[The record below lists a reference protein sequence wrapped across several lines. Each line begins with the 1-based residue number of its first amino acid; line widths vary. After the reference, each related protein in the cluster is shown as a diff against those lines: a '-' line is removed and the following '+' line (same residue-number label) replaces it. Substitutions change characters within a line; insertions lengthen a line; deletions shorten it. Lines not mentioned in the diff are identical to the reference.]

1 LSTDDSAGVGAVLG
15 DGGDTGGVGE
25 VDRVVFLR
33 VPCVLPAEG
42 RELVPPADGDAVGG
56 LSVVAQQR
64 KSLGLAGC
72 GMGRGGRG
80 WVRQCACG
88 REGRVFAGDG

>member
-1 LSTDDSAGVGAVLG
+1 MLSTDDSAGVGVVFG

-25 VDRVVFLR
+25 VDRDVFLR
-33 VPCVLPAEG
+33 VPCVLPAEVASWS
-42 RELVPPADGDAVGG
+42 LQPMLGG
-56 LSVVAQQR
+56 PSVVAQQR

-72 GMGRGGRG
+72 GTRRGGRG